1 MVYNYQKIY
10 RYHNGKVDTIY
21 FYQTL
26 HVCHGRVRLLDRHAG
41 LLDRCARELF
51 GRRYLPDL
59 SRLERHILTLA
70 AKQHYPD
77 DLSSFVRIELTSD
90 GETQF
95 FPMGGSY
102 YDGYALRSV
111 RPGGVGIAYDPPLN
125 GYPTQAREAAAA
137 TARRMAEC
145 AGGRVAVQ
153 IGPDGAYHTIEGAPM
168 AVVQGYTVRLA
179 PESIPYEIPPSGFRL
194 EGKLLRG
201 HRFDPPRSVEYELLA
216 QAVQAA
222 GLTLR
227 EEPFGPDFR
236 TSIDEMF
243 WLDHRGI
250 TALSHLDGRPLMSIV
265 AERVADALEGLFH

>member
-1 MVYNYQKIY
+1 MLN
-10 RYHNGKVDTIY
+10 TIY

-26 HVCHGRVRLLDRHAG
+26 HLCHGRVRLLDRHVG

-59 SRLERHILTLA
+59 PRLERQVLTLA
-70 AKQHYPD
+70 AEQHYPD
-77 DLSSFVRIELTSD
+77 DLSSFVRIELTAD
-90 GETQF
+90 GETRF
-95 FPMGGSY
+95 VPMGVSY
-102 YDGYALRSV
+102 YDGYALRSI
-111 RPGGVGIAYDPPLN
+111 RPEGVGIAYDPPLN
-125 GYPTQAREAAAA
+125 GYPTQAREAAVA

-153 IGPDGAYHTIEGAPM
+153 IGPDGAYHTIEGAPL
-168 AVVQGYTVRLA
+168 AVVQDYTVRLA
-179 PESIPYEIPPSGFRL
+179 PESGPCVIPPSSFGP
-194 EGKLLRG
+194 EGKPLHG

-216 QAVQAA
+216 RAVQAA

-227 EEPFGPDFR
+227 EEPFGPDIR

-250 TALSHLDGRPLMSIV
+250 TALSHCDGRPLMSII

>member
-1 MVYNYQKIY
+1 M
-10 RYHNGKVDTIY
+10 DTIY
-21 FYQTL
+21 LYQTL
-26 HVCHGRVRLLDRHAG
+26 HLFHGRVRMLERHVA
-41 LLDRCARELF
+41 LLDRCVRELF

-59 SRLERHILTLA
+59 PRLERQVLTLA
-70 AKQHYPD
+70 AEHRYPD
-77 DLSSFVRIELTSD
+77 DLSSFVRIELTAD
-90 GETQF
+90 GAARLL
-95 FPMGGSY
+95 PMGVSY

-111 RPGGVGIAYDPPLN
+111 RPEGVGIAYDPPLN
-125 GYPTQAREAAAA
+125 GYPTCAREAAAA
-137 TARRMAEC
+137 AARRMAEC

-153 IGPDGAYHTIEGAPM
+153 IGPDGAYHTIEGASM

-179 PESIPYEIPPSGFRL
+179 PESIPYEIPPGSFGP
-194 EGKLLRG
+194 EGKPLHG

-216 QAVQAA
+216 RAVQAA

-227 EEPFGPDFR
+227 EEPFGPEIR

-250 TALSHLDGRPLMSIV
+250 TALSHFDGRPLMSII